1 MPWKSQ
7 VWKSQVWKSQAWKSQ
22 VWKAKPDRRE
32 TKIVLGHAGS
42 RMIITGRKYGWGGTE
57 INTEVARV

>member
-1 MPWKSQ
+1 MP
-7 VWKSQVWKSQAWKSQ
+7 WKSQAWKSQ